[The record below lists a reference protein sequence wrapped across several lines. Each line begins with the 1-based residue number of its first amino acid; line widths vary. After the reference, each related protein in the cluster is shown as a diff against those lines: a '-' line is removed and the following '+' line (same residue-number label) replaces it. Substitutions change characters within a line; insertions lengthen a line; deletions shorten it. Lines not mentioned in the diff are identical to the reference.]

1 MKKSHKKTLLVVLKK
16 ILADTE
22 NTIIYNGSNNLVMH
36 KKIKDDFNSLGVW
49 FSSSEDYASQLG
61 KVRKFK
67 LNDGNFLDADGRRD
81 ILKFLYYSEVY
92 EKMFGKEA
100 NMLAQSMYFGKK
112 LDPSMLKYEK
122 KALQKLSSVTCPQ
135 ADIESKIRASIG
147 FHAPYLEAVKKYLM
161 AKGFDGL
168 HFPKET
174 PLDGQQHEAWLIFEP
189 VNIVEQQSKNNY

>member
-49 FSSSEDYASQLG
+49 FSSSEKYASLFG

-67 LNDGNFLDADGRRD
+67 LQGGSFLDVDGSS
-81 ILKFLYYSEVY
+81 IVKFLYYKDVY

-100 NMLAQSMYFGKK
+100 NTIAQNMYFGKK
-112 LDPSMLKYEK
+112 LDPSVLKYEK
-122 KALQKLSSVTCPQ
+122 KALQNLSSVTCPQ
-135 ADIESKIRASIG
+135 SDIESKIRASIG

-161 AKGFDGL
+161 AKGYDGL
-168 HFPKET
+168 YFPKET
-174 PLDGQQHEAWLIFEP
+174 PLDGEPHEAWLIFEP
-189 VNIVEQQSKNNY
+189 TNIVELLSDK

>member
-1 MKKSHKKTLLVVLKK
+1 MKKSHKKTLLVALKK

-22 NTIIYNGSNNLVMH
+22 NTIIYNGSNNHVMH

-49 FSSSEDYASQLG
+49 FSSSEKYASLFG

-67 LNDGNFLDADGRRD
+67 LGGGKFLEVAGSS
-81 ILKFLYYSEVY
+81 IVKFLYYKDVY

-100 NMLAQSMYFGKK
+100 NMFAHSMYFGKK
-112 LDPSMLKYEK
+112 FDSTILKYEK

-174 PLDGQQHEAWLIFEP
+174 PLDDEQHEAWLIFEP